1 MYKVK
6 EGDHFVVQ
14 KKAIISTRKSSNP
27 SQLIFGPPSPHKS
40 PTSPKQYSNKGF
52 TNSNKGFTNSN
63 KGFTNSN
70 KGFTN
75 SNKGF
80 STINQMRNETNS
92 GYTSLNA
99 RTGEKTNFRERT
111 PSADIPQ
118 GTGRYGGRRLYQ
130 YEDDFFI

>member
-1 MYKVK
+1 MK

-40 PTSPKQYSNKGF
+40 PTSPKQYSNKV
-52 TNSNKGFTNSN
+52 
-63 KGFTNSN
+63 
-70 KGFTN
+70 FTN

-118 GTGRYGGRRLYQ
+118 GTGRYGVRRLYQ
-130 YEDDFFI
+130 YNEDDFFI

>member
-40 PTSPKQYSNKGF
+40 PTSPKQYSNKV
-52 TNSNKGFTNSN
+52 
-63 KGFTNSN
+63 FTNSN

-118 GTGRYGGRRLYQ
+118 GTGRYDGRRLYK
-130 YEDDFFI
+130 YNEDDFFI